1 MLNGKKIVLGV
12 TGGIAAYKCVDLAS
26 RLRKKGAE
34 VHVILTRGAQNFV
47 TETAMREISGNPVIT
62 SMWGEIHNYD
72 VEHIALA
79 TLADVVLIA
88 PATANVIAKA
98 AAGIADDML
107 TTTVLATRAPIFF
120 APAMNSNMYE
130 NPVTQQNITTLQ
142 QRGWQLIPP
151 ASGHL
156 ACGTSGIGR
165 MPEPAELVEVLENYF
180 IGEGGSVESADGNTM
195 DNTMGNTMGNIMG
208 STMQG
213 LKLLVT
219 AAGTREPIDPVRY
232 IGNRSS
238 GKMGYAIAEAAARLG
253 AEVTL
258 ISGPS
263 ALQPPAGVEFFGV
276 ESAREM
282 RQLVQERFPACDI
295 VIKAAAVADYRVKNV
310 SDQKIKKNDAE
321 LTLVLE
327 KNPDILKELG
337 EMKQPH
343 QTLVGF
349 AAETQNLLQYAKG
362 KLEKKNL
369 DMIVAND
376 VSKPQAGFNVDTNLI
391 KLLKRDGSIE
401 ELPLMSK
408 KELAYIILD
417 RVMKLRK

>member
-88 PATANVIAKA
+88 PATANVLAKA

-180 IGEGGSVESADGNTM
+180 AGEGGSVESADGNTM
-195 DNTMGNTMGNIMG
+195 DNTMGNIMG

-253 AEVTL
+253 AEVML

>member
-1 MLNGKKIVLGV
+1 MGKKIVLGV
-12 TGGIAAYKCVDLAS
+12 TGGISAYKCVDLAS

-130 NPVTQQNITTLQ
+130 NPVTQRNITTLQ

-180 IGEGGSVESADGNTM
+180 AGEGGSVESADGNTM
-195 DNTMGNTMGNIMG
+195 DRTMGNTMR
-208 STMQG
+208 G
-213 LKLLVT
+213 LKILVT

>member
-1 MLNGKKIVLGV
+1 MLNGKKVVLGV

-47 TETAMREISGNPVIT
+47 TETAMREISGNPVVT

-88 PATANVIAKA
+88 PATANVLAKA

-180 IGEGGSVESADGNTM
+180 AGADDSVESADGNTM
-195 DNTMGNTMGNIMG
+195 DNTMDNTTDN
-208 STMQG
+208 TMQG
-213 LKLLVT
+213 LKILVT

-238 GKMGYAIAEAAARLG
+238 GKMGYAIAEAAASLG

-417 RVMKLRK
+417 RVMKLRT

>member
-88 PATANVIAKA
+88 PATANVLAKA

-180 IGEGGSVESADGNTM
+180 VGEGGSVESADGNTM
-195 DNTMGNTMGNIMG
+195 DNTMG

-213 LKLLVT
+213 MKILVT

>member
-1 MLNGKKIVLGV
+1 MLKGKTILLGV

-88 PATANVIAKA
+88 PATANVLAKA

-130 NPVTQQNITTLQ
+130 NPVTQRNITTLQ

-180 IGEGGSVESADGNTM
+180 AGEGGSVESADGNTM
-195 DNTMGNTMGNIMG
+195 DNTMGNIMG

>member
-79 TLADVVLIA
+79 NLADAVLIA

-165 MPEPAELVEVLENYF
+165 MPEPAELVKVLENYF
-180 IGEGGSVESADGNTM
+180 AGEGGSVESADGNTM
-195 DNTMGNTMGNIMG
+195 DNTMGNIMG

-310 SDQKIKKNDAE
+310 SDQKIKKNDSE

-337 EMKQPH
+337 EMKQSH

>member
-1 MLNGKKIVLGV
+1 MDLQGKCVLLGV

-195 DNTMGNTMGNIMG
+195 DNTMGNIMG

-263 ALQPPAGVEFFGV
+263 ALQPPAGVEFFSV

>member
-88 PATANVIAKA
+88 PATANVLAKA

-180 IGEGGSVESADGNTM
+180 AGEGGSVESADGNTM
-195 DNTMGNTMGNIMG
+195 DNTMGNIIG
-208 STMQG
+208 STMQE

>member
-195 DNTMGNTMGNIMG
+195 DNTMGNIIG

-408 KELAYIILD
+408 KELAYIILE

>member
-1 MLNGKKIVLGV
+1 MLKGKNIVLGV

-26 RLRKKGAE
+26 RLRKDGAN
-34 VHVILTRGAQNFV
+34 VHVILTKGAQNFV
-47 TETAMREISGNPVIT
+47 TETAMREISGNPVVI
-62 SMWGEIHNYD
+62 SMWGEIQEYS

-79 TLADVVLIA
+79 KLADLVLIA
-88 PATANVIAKA
+88 PATANIIAKC

-107 TTTVLATRAPIFF
+107 TTTVLATRAPIMF

-130 NPVTQQNITTLQ
+130 HPLTQLNIQKLQ
-142 QRGWQLIPP
+142 KLGWQLIEP
-151 ASGHL
+151 AVGHL

-165 MPEPAELVEVLENYF
+165 MPEPAELVEKVKLHLASFNKPDAKNN
-180 IGEGGSVESADGNTM
+180 ADAASSHLLPNLT
-195 DNTMGNTMGNIMG
+195 
-208 STMQG
+208 G
-213 LKLLVT
+213 LKILVT

-238 GKMGYAIAEAAARLG
+238 GKMGYAIAETARELG
-253 AEVTL
+253 AKVVL

-263 ALQPPAGVEFFGV
+263 FLPAPKGIELHKV

-282 RQLVQERFPACDI
+282 RELVHQHFAESHI

-310 SDQKIKKNDAE
+310 AEHKIKKNDEE

-327 KNPDILKELG
+327 RNPDILKELG
-337 EMKQPH
+337 QIKRPGQI
-343 QTLVGF
+343 LVGF
-349 AAETQNLLQYAKG
+349 AAETRNLIEYARS

-376 VSKPQAGFNVDTNLI
+376 VSNPMAGFNVDTNLI
-391 KLLKRDGSIE
+391 KLLKRDGTIE
-401 ELPLMSK
+401 ELPLMGK
-408 KELAYIILD
+408 KDLAYIILD
-417 RVMKLRK
+417 RIMHIKEAE

>member
-180 IGEGGSVESADGNTM
+180 AGEGGSVESAYGNTM
-195 DNTMGNTMGNIMG
+195 DNTMGNIMG

>member
-1 MLNGKKIVLGV
+1 MLNGKKVVLGV

-47 TETAMREISGNPVIT
+47 TETAMREISGNPVVT

-88 PATANVIAKA
+88 PATANVLAKA
-98 AAGIADDML
+98 AVGIADDML
-107 TTTVLATRAPIFF
+107 TTTVLATRAPVFF

-142 QRGWQLIPP
+142 QRGWQLIEP

-165 MPEPAELVEVLENYF
+165 MPEPAELAEVLENYF
-180 IGEGGSVESADGNTM
+180 AGEDGSGEIADGNTM
-195 DNTMGNTMGNIMG
+195 DNTMDNTTDN
-208 STMQG
+208 TMQG

-238 GKMGYAIAEAAARLG
+238 GKMGYAIAEAAASLG

-258 ISGPS
+258 VSGPS

>member
-349 AAETQNLLQYAKG
+349 AAEPQNLLQYAKG

>member
-34 VHVILTRGAQNFV
+34 VHVILTRGARNFV

-130 NPVTQQNITTLQ
+130 NPVTQRNITTLQ

-180 IGEGGSVESADGNTM
+180 AGEGGSVESADGNTM
-195 DNTMGNTMGNIMG
+195 DNTMGNIMG

>member
-88 PATANVIAKA
+88 PATANVLAKA

-180 IGEGGSVESADGNTM
+180 AGEGGSVESADGNTM
-195 DNTMGNTMGNIMG
+195 DNTMGNIMG

-417 RVMKLRK
+417 RVMKLRM

>member
-88 PATANVIAKA
+88 PATANVLAKA

-180 IGEGGSVESADGNTM
+180 IGEGGSVESADG
-195 DNTMGNTMGNIMG
+195 NTMGNTMGNIMG

-349 AAETQNLLQYAKG
+349 AAETQNLLQYAQG